1 MKYESEDLEFFTF
14 HTPPCW
20 IPLLIIVQNF
30 HVRRMIFVRPSSTR
44 LRSHEDV
51 LGVVENWGRSQI
63 CEGKVIATKEIYII
77 LYADSTLTVTG
88 RVDTTYPN
96 N

>member
-1 MKYESEDLEFFTF
+1 
-14 HTPPCW
+14 
-20 IPLLIIVQNF
+20 
-30 HVRRMIFVRPSSTR
+30 
-44 LRSHEDV
+44 V

-77 LYADSTLTVTG
+77 LYANSTLTVTSG